1 MTQPFLPEPPERQV
15 LTGAPPER
23 GLPAEERPD
32 RQLLHEPP
40 ARPATGL
47 RRPAKFGGRRAAA
60 AAVAVAQDCPLPSRG
75 AGYTV
80 LSYLIAGII
89 AYGGIGWLVSRAV
102 HEAAIFPVGMLVGL
116 AISLGLVIYR
126 YGRSSST
133 PNEHVQGT
141 SREELTGD
149 R

>member
-1 MTQPFLPEPPERQV
+1 MTQPLPEPRERE
-15 LTGAPPER
+15 LLA
-23 GLPAEERPD
+23 AEAPD
-32 RQLLHEPP
+32 RQLLQEPP
-40 ARPATGL
+40 ERPVTRLREPVRFGS
-47 RRPAKFGGRRAAA
+47 RRPARAAA
-60 AAVAVAQDCPLPSRG
+60 AGQDFALPPRG

-89 AYGGIGWLVSRAV
+89 AYGGIGWLISRAV
-102 HEAAIFPVGMLVGL
+102 HEAVIFPVGMLVGL

-133 PNEHVQGT
+133 LNDHVQGT
-141 SREELTGD
+141 SREEMTGD

>member
-1 MTQPFLPEPPERQV
+1 MTQRFLPEPPEQQD
-15 LTGAPPER
+15 LAQEPPER
-23 GLPAEERPD
+23 
-32 RQLLHEPP
+32 QLLKEPP
-40 ARPATGL
+40 ERPATGP
-47 RRPAKFGGRRAAA
+47 RRPAKFRGPRAAA
-60 AAVAVAQDCPLPSRG
+60 AAGPDFPLPPRG

-102 HEAAIFPVGMLVGL
+102 HEAVIFPVGMLVGL
-116 AISLGLVIYR
+116 ALSLGLVIYR

-133 PNEHVQGT
+133 LNDHVQGT
-141 SREELTGD
+141 SREEMTGD

>member
-1 MTQPFLPEPPERQV
+1 MTQPLPEPRERE
-15 LTGAPPER
+15 LLA
-23 GLPAEERPD
+23 AEPPD
-32 RQLLHEPP
+32 RQLLQDPP
-40 ARPATGL
+40 ERPATRLREPVRFGR
-47 RRPAKFGGRRAAA
+47 RRPAATAG
-60 AAVAVAQDCPLPSRG
+60 QDFPLPSRG

-89 AYGGIGWLVSRAV
+89 AYGGIGWLVGRAV
-102 HEAAIFPVGMLVGL
+102 HEAVIFPVGMLVGL

-133 PNEHVQGT
+133 SNHHVQGS
-141 SREELTGD
+141 SREEMTGD